1 MVGTPVPY
9 KLKGLEFKENT
20 ELDCGGK
27 EFIRRVI
34 NARDKQHHGCLSE
47 ESSILQTESGSL
59 LQLLK
64 PGFHSLKPSAG
75 KGEGTGCVTTVVTLL
90 FQARNLDTWKS
101 VS

>member
-1 MVGTPVPY
+1 MG
-9 KLKGLEFKENT
+9 FKENT

-64 PGFHSLKPSAG
+64 HGVSQPEAISREWGGDGMCDHSSHTTFPS
-75 KGEGTGCVTTVVTLL
+75 E
-90 FQARNLDTWKS
+90 KS
-101 VS
+101 GHLEVC